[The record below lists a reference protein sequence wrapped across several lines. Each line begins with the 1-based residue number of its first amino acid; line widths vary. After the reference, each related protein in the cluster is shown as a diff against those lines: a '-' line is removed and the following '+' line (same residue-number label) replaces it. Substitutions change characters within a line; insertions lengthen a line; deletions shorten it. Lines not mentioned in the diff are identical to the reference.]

1 MAPQSISTRPVILD
15 TDPGGDDVVA
25 LFWLA
30 ALQAA
35 KQVDL
40 VAVTTVEGNVSAA
53 QTFRNASQVLA
64 CLEQATVILGQGQQG
79 SGQIEDASHIHGA
92 DGLGGLSQALGSPA
106 HDRETAP
113 ASEDVIIQHLETR
126 PHEVTVVAIGPLTN
140 LAAAERTRPGIL
152 QLAQEIVLMGG
163 AFTCPGNITAQAEF
177 NIHFNPDAA
186 QTVLASRQDVV
197 IFPLDVTRTLLF
209 TREQVRSLGQAYSH
223 HPAAALLVNLCEF
236 LITTAMAYRETSGQ
250 PGFLVHDAAAIA
262 YLCYPHL
269 FTFQRS
275 QVQVETLG
283 QWTFGQT
290 IRDRRPLPQSANSW
304 VAQTVDSEQFFTCL
318 LGDLHR
324 FFTDKT
330 SNDSTLG

>member
-1 MAPQSISTRPVILD
+1 MPPQSISPRPVILD

-30 ALQAA
+30 ALQAS
-35 KQVDL
+35 KLIEL
-40 VAVTTVEGNVSAA
+40 VAVTTVDGNVSAA

-64 CLEQATVILGQGQQG
+64 RLQQATVILGQGQQG
-79 SGQIEDASHIHGA
+79 SGQTDDASHIHGA
-92 DGLGGLSQALGSPA
+92 DGLGGLSQVLEPPS

-113 ASEDVIIQHLETR
+113 WSEDVIIQQLETR

-152 QLAQEIVLMGG
+152 QLAKEIVLMGG

-197 IFPLDVTRTLLF
+197 ILPLDVTRTLLF
-209 TREQVRSLGQAYSH
+209 TRDQVRSLGQTFHH
-223 HPAAALLVNLCEF
+223 HPAAGLLVELCEW

-283 QWTFGQT
+283 QWTLGQT
-290 IRDRRPLPQSANSW
+290 VSDRRLLPQFANSW

-324 FFTDKT
+324 FFTHDP
-330 SNDSTLG
+330 SNSSMLD

>member
-1 MAPQSISTRPVILD
+1 MPSQSSSARPVILD
-15 TDPGGDDVVA
+15 TDPGGDDIVA

-30 ALQAA
+30 ALQAS
-35 KQVDL
+35 KLVEL

-64 CLEQATVILGQGQQG
+64 LLGQATVILGRGQQG
-79 SGQIEDASHIHGA
+79 SKQTDNASHIHGA
-92 DGLGGLSQALGSPA
+92 DGLGSLSEILAPPVHHL
-106 HDRETAP
+106 ETAP

-140 LAAAERTRPGIL
+140 LAAAERKRPGIL
-152 QLAQEIVLMGG
+152 KLANEIVIMGG
-163 AFTCPGNITAQAEF
+163 AFTCPGNVTAQAEF

-209 TREQVRSLGQAYSH
+209 TREQGRSLSQAYSQ
-223 HPAAALLVNLCEF
+223 HPAVDILVRLCEF
-236 LITTAMAYRETSGQ
+236 LITTSMAYRETSGQ

-275 QVQVETLG
+275 LVQVETLG
-283 QWTFGQT
+283 QWTLGQT
-290 IRDRRPLPQSANSW
+290 VSDRRLLPKRANSW
-304 VAQTVDSEQFFTCL
+304 IAQTVDSEQFFTCL

-324 FFTDKT
+324 FFTHEP
-330 SNDSTLG
+330 SNSTLG